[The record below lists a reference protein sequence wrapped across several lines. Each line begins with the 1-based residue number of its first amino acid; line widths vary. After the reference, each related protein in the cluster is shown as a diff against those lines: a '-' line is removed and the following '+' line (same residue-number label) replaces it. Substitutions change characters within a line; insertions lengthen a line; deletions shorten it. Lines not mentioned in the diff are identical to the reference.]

1 MTYMTWTDKMSVG
14 VPELDED
21 HKGLIHIIN
30 QLAEN
35 AGEETRYSVVRQC
48 IFALMRYAETHFA
61 REEQVMASCGFP
73 GLEVHQGEHHT
84 FLADIKAAATRF
96 EEQPDKLAAMV
107 NDELLSYLKNW
118 LNHHIL
124 IEDMAYRPFAERNL
138 ADARRA
144 AQTFRASEVWRGA

>member
-1 MTYMTWTDKMSVG
+1 MTYMTWTGKMSVG

-35 AGEETRYSVVRQC
+35 AGQEARHKVVRQC
-48 IFALMRYAETHFA
+48 LVALMRYAETHFA
-61 REEQVMASCGFP
+61 REEQVMSSCGFP
-73 GLEVHQGEHHT
+73 ALVVHQAEHRS
-84 FLADIKAAATRF
+84 FIAEIKAAMERF
-96 EEQPDKLAAMV
+96 DKKPEELAAMV
-107 NDELLSYLKNW
+107 SAEMLGFLKNW
-118 LNHHIL
+118 LNHHIM

-144 AQTFRASEVWRGA
+144 AQNFRASEVWRNL